1 MAEGQETGDW
11 TQLTVLNLITGNHG
25 QEKFLQS
32 RALLERQP
40 VQMNSHPIPA
50 QNPDNRTCADNRVN
64 PLRQIH
70 GDPM

>member
-1 MAEGQETGDW
+1 MD
-11 TQLTVLNLITGNHG
+11 
-25 QEKFLQS
+25 
-32 RALLERQP
+32 
-40 VQMNSHPIPA
+40 SHPIPA